1 MSAEEGATS
10 MMLEGVSENN
20 QDASSTSLS
29 LAAGDATSSNAT
41 ATSTSIN
48 STTSDQSWIQIGRM
62 VKVARRTWSG
72 INCPGGQ
79 GHITN
84 IYYSTT
90 TDNINTNN
98 TSNNSNNRGVI
109 TAVDVK
115 YLPCELKSR
124 DRGIDIQYITDH
136 NNLTLEIA
144 GGEVGAR
151 SRKSRLNRQTT
162 VNSRRCTNCGAFAID
177 CNNCDWMLAAKMR
190 ERHEREEKERMER
203 HRIKEIMKQRER
215 EELNGLVDTES
226 SSDSDDSEESN
237 YDESDV
243 DSEEEERRKIKSL
256 NRHRKKSGKVT
267 KRRRRKEKKP
277 CDISSDEEDSADE
290 IPLAMLQREKDRK
303 ARLKRK
309 RDQQKS
315 QLMQLMKNKRE
326 GEELLK
332 KKKDVMGKTD
342 ETKTKKKRSRIRP
355 EKPCALGSL
364 PIGVTSVSN
373 KATEAKTNT
382 QTTKSSLQKQV
393 EKNLSA
399 VQDKVIGGEK
409 SDGASN
415 VKDPTYEAADDNAE
429 ESGSSSDEEEDI
441 LISSL
446 KPSSATV
453 VGKTNSIDEADDAK
467 DYHGSASNDN
477 TCSGN
482 QEANN
487 LNDLFDDDVSDKDRE
502 EELLT
507 PHETVEEEVEQLL
520 TPRELDVDEEELL
533 TPRAMEETHEMGD
546 GGFESEGDNSQYD
559 ITLED
564 TVKDIPWGNL
574 PKFISDLHATIEDTR
589 IPSAQAEL
597 STLKRRFA
605 AAKKQATSSLSQSIT
620 RRMELQE
627 EFESIA
633 EKG

>member
-203 HRIKEIMKQRER
+203 YRIKEIMKQRER
-215 EELNGLVDTES
+215 EELNGLEDTES

-364 PIGVTSVSN
+364 PIGATSVSN

-382 QTTKSSLQKQV
+382 QTTKSSLQEQV
-393 EKNLSA
+393 EKNPS
-399 VQDKVIGGEK
+399 VQEKAIEGEK

-415 VKDPTYEAADDNAE
+415 VHDPTFEAVDDIAD
-429 ESGSSSDEEEDI
+429 ESGSSSDGEDI

-446 KPSSATV
+446 KPSSTTV
-453 VGKTNSIDEADDAK
+453 VGKSDSINEA
-467 DYHGSASNDN
+467 GRASDI
-477 TCSGN
+477 